1 MTTDRPPR
9 GRRALPALAAV
20 FAATTALAQP
30 TPTPGPPS
38 SRAGS
43 VVRSVDVSITN
54 IDVIVSDSKGNRV
67 TGLKKEDFE
76 VVEDGLNQPITN
88 FYAVEG
94 GNVTLFG
101 DEAIPTPPPPPAPGL
116 PAAPPA
122 AAAVPLPKTWMVIF
136 IDNLHLTPFNRNRV
150 LRNVEDWVMT
160 MLKGDV
166 QAMVVTWDRSLK
178 VRRKFTSDARDIADV
193 LRQVEEISANR
204 VSTIGERR
212 DVIQA
217 IDDAQNQDAAI
228 YRVRQY
234 AESLANDLQFTMDAM
249 KTTLNQLSGVEG
261 RKIMVHVSEGLPQSP
276 GAELWSYIQDRF
288 HSIGGMT
295 EQFTFDRTTS
305 YAGIIQSAN
314 AAGVSLYMFDA
325 SGLSANEAASAENK
339 TTSGRI
345 DTFVERSNL
354 QSMLT
359 MMAEETGGVAVL
371 NRNDV
376 TVPLKEIQKDV
387 ASYYSLGYRSL
398 RSGSDRPHNISVK
411 VKRKGLV
418 ARARKSY
425 VEKSPDTR
433 ASEAVT
439 SALYFPRDDNPL
451 SVGLE
456 VGAPTPADKQNYLV
470 PLRVRVPYARLTM
483 LPEGPKLKG
492 RMLLYFIVVD
502 ASGQESDLS
511 TQTVPVELDAKDGET
526 LAKKD
531 FVYVVK
537 LLMIPGGQRLSL
549 AVRDQITNTM
559 SFVQKNIFVSALPP
573 EKKAAGAK

>member
-1 MTTDRPPR
+1 MTIPRNLR
-9 GRRALPALAAV
+9 GRAAPLVLAA
-20 FAATTALAQP
+20 AAAATALAQQ
-30 TPTPGPPS
+30 TPTPAPPS

-43 VVRSVDVSITN
+43 VVRSVDVAITN

-67 TGLKKEDFE
+67 AGLKKEDFE
-76 VVEDGLNQPITN
+76 VVEDGLDQPITN

-94 GNVTLFG
+94 GTVTLFG
-101 DEAIPTPPPPPAPGL
+101 DEAMPTPPPPIPGVPAPTPGVS
-116 PAAPPA
+116 
-122 AAAVPLPKTWMVIF
+122 VPLPKTWIVIF

-150 LRNVEDWVMT
+150 LKSLEDWVRAT
-160 MLKGDV
+160 VKSDV

-178 VRRKFTSDARDIADV
+178 VRRKFTGEARDIADV

-204 VSTIGERR
+204 VSSIGERR

-217 IDDAQNQDAAI
+217 IDDAQNQDSAI

-234 AESLANDLQFTMDAM
+234 AESQANDLQFTFDAM
-249 KTTLNQLSGVEG
+249 KTTLNQLAGVEG

-305 YAGIIQSAN
+305 YAGIVQSAN

-325 SGLSANEAASAENK
+325 SGLAANDAASAENK

-345 DTFVERSNL
+345 DSFVERSNL

-376 TVPLKEIQKDV
+376 SVPLKDLQKDV
-387 ASYYSLGYRSL
+387 TSYYSLGYRSL
-398 RSGSDRPHNISVK
+398 RSGSDRPHKISVK

-418 ARARKSY
+418 ARARRGY

-439 SALYFPRDDNPL
+439 SALYFPRDENPL

-456 VGAPTPADKQNYLV
+456 VGAPVPADKQNYLV
-470 PLRVRVPYARLTM
+470 PLRLRVPYARLTM
-483 LPEGPKLKG
+483 LPEGAKLKG

-549 AVRDQITNTM
+549 AVRDQITNTI
-559 SFVQKNIFVSALPP
+559 SYVQKNIFVSALPP
-573 EKKAAGAK
+573 EKKAAGG